1 MDNIWKPVSIDIRK
15 KCDSHQDPLLVGADY
30 RISVTV
36 FGCFYI
42 KWSGNGKSVSME
54 NGNRYTPEWLEYEPK
69 WNQELQG
76 PGATCQGI
84 KMSTIN
90 DVSRLAGVSKATVSR
105 VLSGSRGV
113 KEASRLAVLKA
124 VDELNYR
131 PNVIAQSLL
140 SQSTGCI
147 GVICAQ
153 DNINQTTGYLYALE
167 KHLSQH
173 QKHLLLRFANTKA
186 EVMSALDELSCGLC
200 DDILIIGARF
210 PLQIDQENV
219 ILVDCMETNNVNSIQ
234 YDHAFAAETAC
245 NFLASQGRRQIA
257 LIHPHGSGFADQVLL
272 GYKHGLEKNFL
283 PFNRNLVFMDATS
296 SSVALQEL
304 LNNASTVNF
313 NALLVA
319 DEQEAQRVIPQLQA
333 FNRSVPGD
341 IMVFSLAGSLHLPGI
356 PTIPAIE
363 YSMDAMAARIVT
375 WLNEKTQMLGSYVLR
390 GDLIIPDVR
399 R

>member
-1 MDNIWKPVSIDIRK
+1 
-15 KCDSHQDPLLVGADY
+15 
-30 RISVTV
+30 
-36 FGCFYI
+36 
-42 KWSGNGKSVSME
+42 
-54 NGNRYTPEWLEYEPK
+54 
-69 WNQELQG
+69 
-76 PGATCQGI
+76 
-84 KMSTIN
+84 MSTIN

-113 KEASRLAVLKA
+113 KEASRQAVLKA
-124 VDELNYR
+124 VEELNYR

-140 SQSTGCI
+140 SQTTGCI
-147 GVICAQ
+147 GVICAH

-186 EVMSALDELSCGLC
+186 EVMGALDELSCGLC

-210 PLQIDQENV
+210 PLHIDQENV
-219 ILVDCMETNNVNSIQ
+219 ILVDCMETGKVNSIQ

-257 LIHPHGSGFADQVLL
+257 LIHPYGSGFADQVLL

-283 PFNRNLVFMDATS
+283 PFNRNLVFMEATS

-304 LNNASTVNF
+304 LNNASTLNF

-363 YSMDAMAARIVT
+363 YSMDAMAARIVS

>member
-1 MDNIWKPVSIDIRK
+1 
-15 KCDSHQDPLLVGADY
+15 
-30 RISVTV
+30 
-36 FGCFYI
+36 
-42 KWSGNGKSVSME
+42 
-54 NGNRYTPEWLEYEPK
+54 
-69 WNQELQG
+69 
-76 PGATCQGI
+76 
-84 KMSTIN
+84 MSTIN

-113 KEASRLAVLKA
+113 KEASRQAVLKA

-153 DNINQTTGYLYALE
+153 ENINQTTGYLYALE

-173 QKHLLLRFANTKA
+173 QKHLLLRFAHSKA
-186 EVMSALDELSCGLC
+186 EVMNALEELSCGLC
-200 DDILIIGARF
+200 DDILVIGARF
-210 PLQIDQENV
+210 PLDVDMDNV
-219 ILVDCMETNNVNSIQ
+219 ILVDCMESDNSNSIQ
-234 YDHAFAAETAC
+234 FDHAFAAETAC
-245 NFLASQGRRQIA
+245 NYLTSQGRRQIA

-272 GYKHGLEKNFL
+272 GYKHALEKNFL

-304 LNNASTVNF
+304 LNNASTLNFNALLVADEITDRRDGCRFSWQRRVSYGAVQLALLLGQRIIQIALNF

-333 FNRSVPGD
+333 FNKSVPED

-356 PTIPAIE
+356 PVIPAIE
-363 YSMDAMAARIVT
+363 YSMDAMAARIVS
-375 WLNEKTQMLGSYVLR
+375 WLTEKTQMLGSYVLR

-399 R
+399 KR

>member
-1 MDNIWKPVSIDIRK
+1 M
-15 KCDSHQDPLLVGADY
+15 
-30 RISVTV
+30 
-36 FGCFYI
+36 
-42 KWSGNGKSVSME
+42 
-54 NGNRYTPEWLEYEPK
+54 
-69 WNQELQG
+69 
-76 PGATCQGI
+76 
-84 KMSTIN
+84 MSTIN

-173 QKHLLLRFANTKA
+173 QKHLLLRFANTKV

-200 DDILIIGARF
+200 DDVLIIGARF
-210 PLQIDQENV
+210 PLNISQENV
-219 ILVDCMETNNVNSIQ
+219 ILVDCLEAGDDVTSIQ
-234 YDHAFAAETAC
+234 FDHSFATETAC
-245 NFLASQGRRQIA
+245 NYLISQNRRQIA
-257 LIHPHGSGFADQVLL
+257 LIHPEGMGFSEQVLL
-272 GYKHGLEKNFL
+272 GYKHALEKNFL
-283 PFNRNLVFMDATS
+283 PFNRNLVFMEATS

-304 LNNASTVNF
+304 LNNASTLNF

-319 DEQEAQRVIPQLQA
+319 DEQQAQRVIPQLQA
-333 FNRSVPGD
+333 FNKSVPED
-341 IMVFSLAGSLHLPGI
+341 IMIFSLAGSLHLPGI

-363 YSMDAMAARIVT
+363 YSMDAMAARIVS
-375 WLNEKTQMLGSYVLR
+375 WLNEKTQSMLGSYVLR

-399 R
+399 QR

>member
-1 MDNIWKPVSIDIRK
+1 M
-15 KCDSHQDPLLVGADY
+15 
-30 RISVTV
+30 
-36 FGCFYI
+36 
-42 KWSGNGKSVSME
+42 
-54 NGNRYTPEWLEYEPK
+54 
-69 WNQELQG
+69 
-76 PGATCQGI
+76 
-84 KMSTIN
+84 MSTIN

-173 QKHLLLRFANTKA
+173 QKHLLLRFANSKV
-186 EVMSALDELSCGLC
+186 EVMNALDELSCGLC
-200 DDILIIGARF
+200 DDVLIIGARF
-210 PLQIDQENV
+210 PLSISQENV
-219 ILVDCMETNNVNSIQ
+219 ILVDCLDSGDDVNSIQ
-234 YDHAFAAETAC
+234 FDHAFATETAC
-245 NFLASQGRRQIA
+245 NYLISQNRRQIA
-257 LIHPHGSGFADQVLL
+257 LIHPDGMGFSDQVLL
-272 GYKHGLEKNFL
+272 GYKHALEKNFL
-283 PFNRNLVFMDATS
+283 PFNRNLVFMEATS

-304 LNNASTVNF
+304 LNNASTLNF

-319 DEQEAQRVIPQLQA
+319 DEQQAQRVIPQLQA
-333 FNRSVPGD
+333 FNKSVPGD

-363 YSMDAMAARIVT
+363 YSMDAMAARIVS
-375 WLNEKTQMLGSYVLR
+375 WLNEKTQNVLGSYVLR
-390 GDLIIPDVR
+390 GDLIIPQR
-399 R
+399 